1 MEEACQTIFGAALE
15 SIDEPVVEHIVTMVA
30 DAPPHT
36 ARELYHSIGELLVG
50 YEAVVDD
57 PAAEA
62 LCEELM
68 AQLTRVR
75 KMTD

>member
-1 MEEACQTIFGAALE
+1 
-15 SIDEPVVEHIVTMVA
+15 MVA